1 MSNEHLRANKG
12 GSGIYRHFP
21 ATFLAKPGGGLSCV
35 ASSSRACSL
44 KERRGCSVRIIHRRC
59 FFLSLL
65 LVAETTPHRY
75 IVSVFFA
82 TSIAVDRTLAH
93 FEHWRGFARRSIST
107 YLAIQSIYLYLGSM
121 LTLTLALPKDV
132 PDERF

>member
-1 MSNEHLRANKG
+1 MSIYERTKEVPASIDIFQRLFLPNQAAGSLVSLLRAG
-12 GSGIYRHFP
+12 LLAQGTAWVQRPHHSSALFFP
-21 ATFLAKPGGGLSCV
+21 
-35 ASSSRACSL
+35 
-44 KERRGCSVRIIHRRC
+44 
-59 FFLSLL
+59 SLL